1 LPFNI
6 LNAQLPDTG
15 MALCKST
22 DIPMSETLKTETLRT
37 EKSEST
43 LPPEPPSEL
52 PTMVRSQ
59 SGSKKSHDEKH
70 SDYGNIVRDV
80 IIGFADGLTV
90 PFALTAGL
98 SSFVHLLIFHVD
110 TQLMPR

>member
-1 LPFNI
+1 
-6 LNAQLPDTG
+6 
-15 MALCKST
+15 
-22 DIPMSETLKTETLRT
+22 MSENLRTETLRT

-52 PTMVRSQ
+52 PTITRSK
-59 SGSKKSHDEKH
+59 SNSKKSHDEKH
-70 SDYGNIVRDV
+70 SDYGDIVRDI

-110 TQLMPR
+110 ARLRLR